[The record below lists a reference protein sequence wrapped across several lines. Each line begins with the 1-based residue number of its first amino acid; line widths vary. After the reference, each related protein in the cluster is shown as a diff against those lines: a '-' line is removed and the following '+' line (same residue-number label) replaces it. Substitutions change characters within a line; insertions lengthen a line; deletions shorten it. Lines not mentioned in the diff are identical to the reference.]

1 MERNDMV
8 FDFFRESILPEQ
20 LETGRLLLRR
30 MTVEDAAD
38 MYEYARLA
46 QVTRYLLWQEHPSVA
61 YTERYLRYVQGEY
74 RKGRYFD
81 FAIVYKENGKMIGTV
96 GFTELDRA
104 QLCCEIGYV
113 INPAYSGRGI
123 ATEAVWALL
132 NFAFV
137 ELDME
142 RVEGRYMVENAA
154 SRRVMEKCGMRFEG
168 VFRSL
173 MEVKGVRRDI
183 GVCSILKEEYFTKKH
198 IGDSLRQ

>member
-1 MERNDMV
+1 MERNEAV
-8 FDFFRESILPEQ
+8 FDFLKESILPVQ

-30 MTVEDAAD
+30 MAVADATD
-38 MYEYARLA
+38 MYEYACLGE
-46 QVTRYLLWQEHPSVA
+46 VTRYLLWQEHPNLS

-96 GFTELDRA
+96 GFTELDMTSHTA
-104 QLCCEIGYV
+104 EIGYV

-123 ATEAVWALL
+123 ATEAVSAFL
-132 NFAFV
+132 NYAFM

-142 RVEGRYMVENAA
+142 RVEGRYMAENAA
-154 SRRVMEKCGMRFEG
+154 SRRVMEKCGMHFEG
-168 VFRSL
+168 VLRSL

-183 GVCSILKEEYFTKKH
+183 GICSILKEEYFKKKH
-198 IGDSLRQ
+198 FFTGSVQ